1 MKTTNYKLQTTNYK
15 LQTTNYKRIIIAGL
29 ALASLATSHAA
40 VLISTT
46 LNGGNLEAAG
56 TNWTSASLIEFN
68 NVLVPP
74 TSGTFW
80 LDSLSNVAT
89 QTINNTAAFN
99 IATNSNVNV
108 TIDFSRWNNA
118 VSATATSVITQF
130 FLGSNLLGT
139 ITNASDTNGLN
150 TLQTFTSSSVLVTP
164 GAYTFSI
171 VTTGGAG
178 TSLGFALDNLTVQA
192 NAIPEASTILLSGL
206 SLVGLIARRN
216 RK

>member
-1 MKTTNYKLQTTNYK
+1 MKNTKYKRQ
-15 LQTTNYKRIIIAGL
+15 RIIIAGL
-29 ALASLATSHAA
+29 ALASSATSHAA

-46 LNGGNLEAAG
+46 LNGGNLEGAG
-56 TNWTSASLIEFN
+56 TNWTSVSSMEFN

-80 LDSLSNVAT
+80 LDSLSTVDT
-89 QTINNTAAFN
+89 QTINNTATIN
-99 IATNSNVNV
+99 IATASNVDM

-118 VSATATSVITQF
+118 ISATATSVVTQF
-130 FLGSNLLGT
+130 FLGSYLLGT

-150 TLQTFTSSSVLVTP
+150 TLQTFTSSSVLVAP
-164 GAYTFSI
+164 GPYAFSI

-192 NAIPEASTILLSGL
+192 NAIPEVSTLLLSGL
-206 SLVGLIARRN
+206 GVVGLIARRK